1 MRTVLAVTI
10 ALALCAPSAASAA
23 RTNPSTDLSQMVSAY
38 QQVQVVR
45 VIERFENGAVATVDV
60 MPSGQY
66 RVASTGGQDPA
77 LIVKLATDPIPN
89 LTSGGTAAS
98 YTAKSLGTKTMDA
111 VKVNGYSVASA
122 DGSYKATVWVNEHHL
137 PVSADVQTQGHT
149 VNVTFGDYNNSMLIG
164 AR

>member
-10 ALALCAPSAASAA
+10 ALALCGPSAAWAA
-23 RTNPSTDLSQMVSAY
+23 RTNPTTDLSQMVSAY

-45 VIERFENGAVATVDV
+45 VIERFENGAVATVEV

-66 RVASTGGQDPA
+66 RIASTGGQDPI
-77 LIVKLATDPIPN
+77 LIVQLATKPVPDI
-89 LTSGGTAAS
+89 TSSASS
-98 YTAKSLGTKTMDA
+98 YTTKSLGTKTMDG

-122 DGSYKATVWVNEHHL
+122 DGSYSASVWLNERHL
-137 PVSADVQTQGHT
+137 PVSADVQTQGHK
-149 VNVTFGDYNNSMLIG
+149 VNLTFGDYNNSMLIG

>member
-23 RTNPSTDLSQMVSAY
+23 RTNPSLDLAQMVSAY

-45 VIERFENGAVATVDV
+45 VIERFENGAVATVEV

-66 RVASTGGQDPA
+66 RIASTGGQDPA
-77 LIVKLATDPIPN
+77 LIVKLATQPIPD
-89 LTSGGTAAS
+89 LTSGSPASS
-98 YTAKSLGTKTMDA
+98 YTAKSLGTKTMDS
-111 VKVNGYSVASA
+111 VKVHGYSVASN
-122 DGSYKATVWVNEHHL
+122 DGSYQATVWVNDQHL
-137 PVSADVQTQGHT
+137 PVSADVQTQGHN
-149 VNVTFGDYNNSMLIG
+149 VNVTFGDYNNSVLIG